1 MHEGFVVVNARRRMR
16 LALYWLMVW
25 TLATAIWWLLALTV
39 APGAVNPAVAF
50 SLFEFFGLFGALYYV
65 GQYRYFKKQHEELKR

>member
-1 MHEGFVVVNARRRMR
+1 MDEGFVVPNARRRVR
-16 LALYWLMVW
+16 LALYWFGVW

-50 SLFEFFGLFGALYYV
+50 SLFEFFGLFIVLRAVLDHH
-65 GQYRYFKKQHEELKR
+65 YFKKMHERPKR